1 MKGMTL
7 YDMLDKDLLYTLED
21 VADQEG
27 WATAR
32 EVAEAVNLDAKNR
45 NQCVGGRFAW
55 LKKFG
60 IMEFKIEEGESKWR
74 LNKMGESLLH
84 PEKNDADLKAIL
96 KDLSEAERIA
106 VTRLLAGEFAKDS
119 RKKGRSTVHLAR
131 RSWKHSM
138 DTWRDPSIAVQ
149 RA

>member
-1 MKGMTL
+1 MGGMTL
-7 YDMLDKDLLYTLED
+7 MDMSDKDLLYTLEEIG
-21 VADQEG
+21 DQEG

-45 NQCVGGRFAW
+45 NQCIGGRFAW
-55 LKKFG
+55 LKRFG
-60 IMEFKIEEGESKWR
+60 IMDFKMEEGESKWR
-74 LNKMGESLLH
+74 LNALGESLLH
-84 PEKNDADLKAIL
+84 SAKSDSALKGIIAE
-96 KDLSEAERIA
+96 LSEAERIA
-106 VTRLLAGEFAKDS
+106 LTGMLAGQFAKDS
-119 RKKGRSTVHLAR
+119 RKKGRSTTHLAR

>member
-1 MKGMTL
+1 MKSMTL
-7 YDMLDKDLLYTLED
+7 YDMTDKDLLYTLEEVGD
-21 VADQEG
+21 REG

-45 NQCVGGRFAW
+45 NQCVGGRFSH
-55 LKKFG
+55 LKRIG

-74 LNKMGESLLH
+74 LNTLGESLLH
-84 PEKNDADLKAIL
+84 SAKSDSALKGIIAE
-96 KDLSEAERIA
+96 LSEAERIA
-106 VTRLLAGEFAKDS
+106 LTGLLAGQFSKDS
-119 RKKGRSTVHLAR
+119 RKKGRSTTHLAR

-138 DTWRDPSIAVQ
+138 DRWRDPSIAPQ